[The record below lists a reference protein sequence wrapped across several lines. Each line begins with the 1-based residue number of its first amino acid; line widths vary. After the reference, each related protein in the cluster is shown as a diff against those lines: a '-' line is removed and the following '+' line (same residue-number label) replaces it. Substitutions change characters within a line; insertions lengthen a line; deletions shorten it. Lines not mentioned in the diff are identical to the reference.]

1 VTQVFPRIEPVSK
14 KARIV
19 TLLRDAIVSGTLQ
32 AGEPIVEAKMAQQF
46 GVGQGIIREALI
58 ELEHEGFLQRTPFS
72 GTQVAQL
79 TLDDAKEIF
88 QIRLE
93 LEPLAFSLATSN
105 AKPEDIRDLRQSAD
119 KMRIAAQAQDLDAFF
134 EIQLSFRRKI
144 WELSGNRHLQQ
155 ALERVVIPLYALYV
169 IRRPHNRDAVLR
181 AVQECVLCQDKIL
194 EALEKEDSK
203 GIRRIEREFLTKVQ
217 RYFGTGPGAMD

>member
-1 VTQVFPRIEPVSK
+1 
-14 KARIV
+14 
-19 TLLRDAIVSGTLQ
+19 
-32 AGEPIVEAKMAQQF
+32 MAQQF